1 MKINENPAKYLANT
15 ICVSVRG
22 LVNSS
27 SIVPVRFSSAKD
39 LMVIAGMMNMKI
51 KGALKK
57 RELSVEIRISKTFSD
72 PLKTHMNRPIANKKM
87 TIVM

>member
-1 MKINENPAKYLANT
+1 
-15 ICVSVRG
+15 
-22 LVNSS
+22 
-27 SIVPVRFSSAKD
+27 
-39 LMVIAGMMNMKI
+39 MMNMKI

-57 RELSVEIRISKTFSD
+57 RELSVEILISKTFSD